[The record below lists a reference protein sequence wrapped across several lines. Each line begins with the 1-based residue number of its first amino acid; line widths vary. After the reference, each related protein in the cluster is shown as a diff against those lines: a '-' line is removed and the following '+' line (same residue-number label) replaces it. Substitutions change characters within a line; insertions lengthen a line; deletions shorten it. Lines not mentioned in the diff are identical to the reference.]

1 MKQKVMAIMPI
12 KLHNERLPG
21 KNTKLLGNKPLLH
34 YQLNALKESGLCTSI
49 TVFCSDEAI
58 IPFLPNGITFLKRAA
73 ELDSPNTNFTQ
84 IFASYISLANADVYV
99 YDHATAP
106 FITVETIKT
115 CIRAV
120 TLGNHDSAFCAS
132 KIQDFLWYR
141 GKPLNFDAE
150 NIPRSQDIDP
160 IYRETSGIYVFTKSV
175 FEQYHRRIGSSPY
188 IHEVTYKEAVDINTP
203 EDFKLA
209 EAMLSVIL

>member
-1 MKQKVMAIMPI
+1 MKQKIVAIMPI

-58 IPFLPNGITFLKRAA
+58 IPFLPDGITFSKRAV
-73 ELDSPNTNFTQ
+73 ELDLPNTNFSQ
-84 IFASYISLANADVYV
+84 IFASYISVEDADV

-120 TLGNHDSAFCAS
+120 TLENHDSAFCAS
-132 KIQDFLWYR
+132 KIQKFLW
-141 GKPLNFDAE
+141 L
-150 NIPRSQDIDP
+150 
-160 IYRETSGIYVFTKSV
+160 
-175 FEQYHRRIGSSPY
+175 
-188 IHEVTYKEAVDINTP
+188 
-203 EDFKLA
+203 
-209 EAMLSVIL
+209 